1 MKVHAGAAVELIT
14 PKLPVRLAG
23 YGARKHAAEEVADD
37 LTVRALWLADPSA
50 PDEPVCMLIF
60 DVLTIDR
67 TWSRPIRDAV
77 ARDLGVGVERVLTTC
92 IHTHGGPSCQP
103 GTEALGWTVQE
114 GYQELLIEQARNA
127 ARAAAANAAPAELRI
142 ARGELPAGVGI
153 NRRHREWSPAF
164 VALDVV
170 RADNSGSV
178 ATIANFGMHP
188 VVTGPEHCV
197 VNVDWVG
204 PFRDALGEARGG
216 VPIFLQGCEGDINP
230 AETQWEVPAGE
241 ALKAAALL
249 GERMAASVLSGLEGA
264 VAVTGDGVHVWSRT
278 ASVPVGTTVLTALS
292 RMRKRM
298 DIELLEWAFGDE
310 HIVGVP
316 GEATQG
322 MQARIEAE
330 RGITPLFAG
339 FTPSWHGYLPDPF
352 RMGYEES
359 MSLGRHATATIGAA
373 LSTPPDQPITHASA
387 GVPENADVR
396 ELDTTRGRVE
406 AALVGDSGPALLM
419 IHGTPGNYLQL
430 LPLAHDLGGEH
441 RVILPS
447 RPGYG
452 RTPVTSGRS
461 PAEQAALYA
470 ALLDTLGIEQ
480 AAIVGVSGGGPSAA
494 AFAAHFP
501 ERCSAL
507 VMACALAPHLFP
519 VPPKMRIAL
528 AVPYLWETVGTIGRI
543 QARRKLRSG
552 DVEAEMRK
560 DLTDAE
566 LRSLD
571 DDVSMRDNMLAFARS
586 HADSPAPW
594 VGFRNDANNIV
605 VSGRSGPADYSTIT
619 APTLVM
625 AGDSDTVIE
634 MNQSEYWTRAIPG
647 AQLQVIKGGGHAFL
661 MTRRL
666 QSIPVLVSH
675 LTAALSDPGKY
686 D

>member
-23 YGARKHAAEEVADD
+23 YGARKHAAEEIADD
-37 LTVRALWLADPSA
+37 LTLRALWLASPDA
-50 PDEPVCMLIF
+50 PDAPVCMLIF
-60 DVLTIDR
+60 DVLSLDR

-77 ARDLGVGVERVLTTC
+77 ARDLGVGIERVMTTC

-103 GTEALGWTVQE
+103 GTEALGWTVQD
-114 GYQELLIEQARNA
+114 GYREFLIEQALSA
-127 ARAAAANAAPAELRI
+127 ARAAAANAVPAELRI
-142 ARGELPAGVGI
+142 ARGSLPDGVGM

-164 VALDVV
+164 VALHVV
-170 RADNSGSV
+170 RSDGAGSV
-178 ATIANFGMHP
+178 ATIGNFGMHP

-230 AETQWEVPAGE
+230 SNTQWEVPAGE

-249 GERMAASVLSGLEGA
+249 GERMAGA
-264 VAVTGDGVHVWSRT
+264 VDAALGDAVPVTGHGIRVWSRT
-278 ASVPVGTTVLTALS
+278 ASVPVGTTVLTTLS

-322 MQARIEAE
+322 MQARIESA
-330 RGITPLFAG
+330 RGMKPLFAG

-359 MSLGRHATATIGAA
+359 MSLGRHATDTIAAA
-373 LSTPPDQPITHASA
+373 LSTPPDQPITHAAA
-387 GVPENADVR
+387 GAPENADVR
-396 ELDTTRGRVE
+396 ELDTTRGRIEV
-406 AALVGDSGPALLM
+406 ALVGDSGPAVLI
-419 IHGTPGNYLQL
+419 IHGTPGNYLQA
-430 LPLAHDLGGEH
+430 LPLGHDLGGEH

-452 RTPVTSGRS
+452 RTPITSGRS

-470 ALLDTLGIEQ
+470 ATLDALGIEQ
-480 AAIVGVSGGGPSAA
+480 AAIIGISGGGPSAA

-519 VPPKMRIAL
+519 VPPKLRVAL

-543 QARRKLRSG
+543 GARRKLRSG
-552 DVEAEMRK
+552 AAEAELRK

-571 DDVSMRDNMLAFARS
+571 EDVSMRENLIAFARS

-594 VGFRNDANNIV
+594 VGFRNDANNII
-605 VSGRSGPADYSTIT
+605 VSGRSGPADYSNIT

-625 AGDSDTVIE
+625 AGDSDTVVD
-634 MNQSEYWTRAIPG
+634 MNQAEYWARTIPG

-661 MTRRL
+661 LTRRL
-666 QSIPVLVSH
+666 QSIPVLIAH